1 MSPPPTVSTRSSY
14 FARSASLGRYIQPKR
29 EAAAVELEVQRRR
42 LADTAPAARHAH
54 RRLRAGDVLDV
65 HVRLRG
71 LESYARAKPM
81 LPFQYV
87 GQYSLPSV
95 ALTFVKRTSLPVVRS
110 SRYTSQP
117 LPFS

>member
-1 MSPPPTVSTRSSY
+1 M
-14 FARSASLGRYIQPKR
+14 
-29 EAAAVELEVQRRR
+29 
-42 LADTAPAARHAH
+42 
-54 RRLRAGDVLDV
+54 
-65 HVRLRG
+65 G

-117 LPFS
+117 LPVS